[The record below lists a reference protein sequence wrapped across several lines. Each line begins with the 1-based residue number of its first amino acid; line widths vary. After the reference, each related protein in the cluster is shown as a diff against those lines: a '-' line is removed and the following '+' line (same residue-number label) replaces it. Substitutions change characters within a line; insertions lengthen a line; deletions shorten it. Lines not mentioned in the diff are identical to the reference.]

1 MTTDIKRVIVTTL
14 MVKIILGII
23 IFIMAQTNANTNA
36 IESQITQS
44 NEQLNFI
51 QNTFP
56 NKNTETE
63 TTVLEK
69 NFGDIKGLQESLPFN
84 LLKAGIGFV
93 SLNDVGGNETDA
105 EKIIRMGFNGF
116 LQIINILI
124 ALEILFLIWS
134 KKWS

>member
-56 NKNTETE
+56 NTNTETE